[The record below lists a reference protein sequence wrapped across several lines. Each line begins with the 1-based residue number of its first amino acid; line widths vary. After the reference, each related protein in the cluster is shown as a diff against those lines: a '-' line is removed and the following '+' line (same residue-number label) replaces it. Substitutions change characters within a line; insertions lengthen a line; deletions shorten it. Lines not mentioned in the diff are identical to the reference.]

1 MTQSPAPT
9 MPKPPT
15 MTRPPTRSR
24 VTIQDIAQQAGV
36 SKMTVSK
43 VLNNQGSISEAT
55 RKKVLTLAR
64 DLGYVSNF
72 AARSLKG
79 GRTNVLGMLVANIG
93 DLYFAEMVRGASDGA
108 RSVGKDLL
116 LLSTGGDVNTSQDE
130 QRRVSLLAAGIADGL
145 LIALPRSS
153 HDFLQSVRRAGT
165 PVVLVNDLR
174 PEDELPTVNGEN
186 YHGAYAA
193 VTHLL
198 DLGHTRIAFI
208 GGDRRSG
215 QTTVRQQAYLD
226 AGAARGIQFAPEY
239 LQAGDFKPASGF
251 QATLRLLDLP
261 QPPSAIFAAN
271 DSMALGV
278 LDAARQRGLSVPD
291 DLSVVGF
298 DDLTAAQ
305 AFPPLTS
312 VRHPLYQ
319 MGYQAA
325 LLLNDLVDSPREAGE
340 RLIRELPSELVVRQ
354 STAAPRETG
363 QALAVAPRPKTPRPR
378 KS

>member
-1 MTQSPAPT
+1 
-9 MPKPPT
+9 MPNAKTVSAKATSTKATSTPV
-15 MTRPPTRSR
+15 RSR
-24 VTIQDIAQQAGV
+24 VTIQDIAEQAGV

-55 RKKVLTLAR
+55 RERVLRLAR

-93 DLYFAEMVRGASDGA
+93 DLYFAEMVRGASEGA

-116 LLSTGGDVNTSQDE
+116 LLSTGAHYSSQEE
-130 QRRVSLLAAGIADGL
+130 QRRVSMLAAGIADGL

-153 HDFLQSVRRAGT
+153 HDFLQSVRQGGT

-174 PEDELPTVNGEN
+174 PEDTLPTVNSEN
-186 YHGAYAA
+186 RQGALAA
-193 VTHLL
+193 VDHLL

-208 GGDRRSG
+208 GGDPRSG
-215 QTTVRQQAYLD
+215 QSQVRQQAYLE
-226 AGAARGIQFAPEY
+226 AGARRGVQFPAEY
-239 LQAGDFKPASGF
+239 VKAGDFKPYSGF
-251 QATLRLLDLP
+251 EATLELLSLP
-261 QPPSAIFAAN
+261 QPPTAIFAAN
-271 DSMALGV
+271 DSMAQGAI
-278 LDAARQRGLSVPD
+278 DAARQQGLNVPD

-305 AFPPLTS
+305 VFPPLTS
-312 VRHPLYQ
+312 VRHSLYE

-325 LLLNDLVDSPREAGE
+325 LLLDDLVSNPRDLTAGE
-340 RLIRELPSELVVRQ
+340 RLVRELGSELVVRQ
-354 STAAPRETG
+354 STAAPRRVLE
-363 QALAVAPRPKTPRPR
+363 LVR
-378 KS
+378 